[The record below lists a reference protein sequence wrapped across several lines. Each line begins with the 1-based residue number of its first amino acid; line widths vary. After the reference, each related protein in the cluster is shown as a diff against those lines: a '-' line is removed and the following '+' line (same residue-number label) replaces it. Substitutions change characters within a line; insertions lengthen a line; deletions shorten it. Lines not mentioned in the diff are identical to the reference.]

1 VPVPTMIANKSA
13 RAMIT
18 AAINRRGSTE
28 IRSLSFS
35 GWLLAAS
42 HAGGLYGRQFIAVV
56 LFLFDI
62 DGTILRGSTA
72 VHREAFAHAY
82 RRVYGLPLSLDGV
95 SAAGRTDTWLLA
107 EPLRRQGMADADIWD
122 RMPQAFDRM
131 QEYVGKRVPD
141 LRPNVLPGIPQ
152 VLAELDRRGEL
163 LGLLTGNLSGIAA
176 AKMRA
181 AGLARYFEVGGF
193 GEESEIRA
201 HLVPV
206 AIAKAGERAGH
217 PISPSNVVIIGDTPL
232 DIEAGTQA
240 GTRTAGV
247 ATGPYSVEDLA
258 RAGADLVLESLEDAQ
273 GAVEA
278 LVRLVG
284 GAADDT
290 PH

>member
-1 VPVPTMIANKSA
+1 MQEDYTGGIPTL
-13 RAMIT
+13 
-18 AAINRRGSTE
+18 G
-28 IRSLSFS
+28 
-35 GWLLAAS
+35 
-42 HAGGLYGRQFIAVV
+42 

-82 RRVYGLPLSLDGV
+82 QQVYGLPLTLDGV

-107 EPLRRQGMADADIWD
+107 EPLRRHGVPDAEIWP

-131 QEYVGKRVPD
+131 QEYVDTRLPD
-141 LRPNVLPGIPQ
+141 LRPNLLPGVPE
-152 VLAELDRRGEL
+152 VLAELDRRGHL

-176 AKMRA
+176 AKLRA

-193 GEESEIRA
+193 GEESEIRT

-206 AIAKAGERAGH
+206 AISKAAGRAGH
-217 PISPSNVVIIGDTPL
+217 SISPAEVVVIGDTPL
-232 DIEAGTQA
+232 DIEAGMEA

-247 ATGPYSVEDLA
+247 ATGPFSADDLT
-258 RAGADLVLESLEDAQ
+258 RAGADLVLQSLADAQ

-278 LVRLVG
+278 LLGLV
-284 GAADDT
+284 
-290 PH
+290 